1 MIFWASGIQQE
12 VGAPLPWGGSIPSGQ
27 ILHVQFRS
35 VCKFGIML
43 AWIPFGAQ
51 ALWRNMEFLDYS
63 LMAAVREKSN
73 FYPSVR
79 EKPRKSLT
87 NRTLSHSFGLTRLLR
102 GEIEKFE
109 PLGQVC
115 VNLGN
120 SSIPKWSWHWSVW
133 CSPLQDT
140 SHLFK
145 K

>member
-43 AWIPFGAQ
+43 ASIPFGAQ

-63 LMAAVREKSN
+63 LMAAVRENSHFLFLSERKAQEKSHQQN
-73 FYPSVR
+73 PLTFIWSNSTFTR
-79 EKPRKSLT
+79 RNRKSWT
-87 NRTLSHSFGLTRLLR
+87 FGTSLC
-102 GEIEKFE
+102 E
-109 PLGQVC
+109 LGQFQH
-115 VNLGN
+115 
-120 SSIPKWSWHWSVW
+120 PKVELTLISLML
-133 CSPLQDT
+133 SPQDT